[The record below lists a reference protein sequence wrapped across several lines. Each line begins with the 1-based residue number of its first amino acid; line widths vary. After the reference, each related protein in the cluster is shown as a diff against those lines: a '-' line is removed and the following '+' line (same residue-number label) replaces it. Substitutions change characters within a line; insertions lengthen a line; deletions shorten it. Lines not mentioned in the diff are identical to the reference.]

1 MVLQVAGAQ
10 TLNFLLLLLL
20 LLKSMLLWLLLLHR
34 GQTWCTT
41 CNNKNLGAYHVWLL
55 VVLPSGYKT
64 IIFTVGGLVPTL
76 YSKQEAFA
84 NQKKLGTSFFIFRTD
99 APMRWLSDPTSCSYI
114 FEIFLADLL
123 SWWPRSKRSARKCC
137 WLEFVRHMRIENHH
151 NFLPLLCNLWGA
163 ATTDDKGHEIK
174 VIDPDDLTFNLEW
187 C

>member
-10 TLNFLLLLLL
+10 TLNFLLL

-84 NQKKLGTSFFIFRTD
+84 NQKKLGTSFFIFSRCPN
-99 APMRWLSDPTSCSYI
+99 AMVIRSY
-114 FEIFLADLL
+114 FLRFLADI

-151 NFLPLLCNLWGA
+151 NFPPLLCNLWGA